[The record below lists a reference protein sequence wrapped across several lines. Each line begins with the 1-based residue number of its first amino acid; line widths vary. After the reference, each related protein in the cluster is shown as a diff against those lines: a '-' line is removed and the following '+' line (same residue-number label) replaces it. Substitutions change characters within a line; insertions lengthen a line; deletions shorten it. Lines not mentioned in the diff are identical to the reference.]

1 MREIIHILS
10 WKFLGLMEFNQCHLG
25 GQVALEYEAGTV
37 HSSAPSSLLDHVASF
52 SDANG
57 TS

>member
-10 WKFLGLMEFNQCHLG
+10 WKFLRLMEFNQCHLR
-25 GQVALEYEAGTV
+25 GQVALEYEAGTIY
-37 HSSAPSSLLDHVASF
+37 SSALSSLLDHGSSF

>member
-1 MREIIHILS
+1 
-10 WKFLGLMEFNQCHLG
+10 MEFNQCRLR
-25 GQVALEYEAGTV
+25 GQVALEYEAGTIY
-37 HSSAPSSLLDHVASF
+37 SSALSSLLDHVASF